1 MVEILGEKFCEL
13 WISHTIMSEWDPL
26 FSTELTV
33 PGVTDA
39 DLLVSFRDS
48 LHNLVM
54 YTFMQ
59 HLIQQ
64 DSRLKNNQTKGR
76 KKLETS
82 KEKRKKK
89 HGKTSAF
96 L

>member
-1 MVEILGEKFCEL
+1 MQLLVNE
-13 WISHTIMSEWDPL
+13 TL

-39 DLLVSFRDS
+39 DLLVSFSDS

-64 DSRLKNNQTKGR
+64 DNR
-76 KKLETS
+76 
-82 KEKRKKK
+82 
-89 HGKTSAF
+89 
-96 L
+96 